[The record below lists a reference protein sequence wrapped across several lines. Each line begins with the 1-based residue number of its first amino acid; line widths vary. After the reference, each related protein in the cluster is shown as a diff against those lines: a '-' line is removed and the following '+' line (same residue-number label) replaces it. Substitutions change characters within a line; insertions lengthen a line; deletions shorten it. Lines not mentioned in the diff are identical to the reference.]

1 MKKKNFFN
9 VETILSVICSFLIG
23 IYFVYSFI
31 ESPEQITVFNISVAS
46 FAWLFYSGFIA
57 MIASLIRED

>member
-31 ESPEQITVFNISVAS
+31 ESPEQITVFNVSVVS
-46 FAWLFYSGFIA
+46 FTWLFSSGFIA
-57 MIASLIRED
+57 MMASLIRED